1 MNIRRYCYPNA
12 IILQTVYFKLKFT
25 LSYRQ
30 VASGVKVDHVTTQ
43 RSVYKFTSL
52 IKTNQVFLTSNIEK
66 RVIIFSIIPLK
77 GA

>member
-30 VASGVKVDHVTTQ
+30 VARGVKVDHATIQ
-43 RSVYKFTSL
+43 RSVYTFTSL
-52 IKTNQVFLTSNIEK
+52 IKTNQVFSLAISRKELLYL
-66 RVIIFSIIPLK
+66 V
-77 GA
+77 